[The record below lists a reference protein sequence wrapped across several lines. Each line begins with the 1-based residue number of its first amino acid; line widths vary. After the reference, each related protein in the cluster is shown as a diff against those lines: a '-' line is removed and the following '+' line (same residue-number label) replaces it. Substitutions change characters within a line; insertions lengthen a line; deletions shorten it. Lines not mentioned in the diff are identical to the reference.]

1 MYEGCNK
8 TALTSQSAIAGA
20 LLSLMEEKPYSR
32 ISVSEIC
39 KCAGVSRQTFY
50 TLFESK
56 DNVIAFELERKYCFR
71 PEEHECCRSSM
82 SLEDICHAYSIYI
95 TECRDILALLVRNDI
110 LYLLQDNLY
119 NSFLSCSFYLP
130 ECPGRDRVY
139 AADFLAGGLTGGQH
153 RLPGASREHP
163 LFAVQRLLFP
173 INNNYSAPRKRRGAP
188 LDATVPNAKHLGRG
202 AG

>member
-8 TALTSQSAIAGA
+8 TALTSQSAIADA
-20 LLSLMEEKPYSR
+20 LLSLMEEKPYTR

-39 KCAGVSRQTFY
+39 KSAGVSRQTFY

-71 PEEHECCRSSM
+71 PEEH
-82 SLEDICHAYSIYI
+82 
-95 TECRDILALLVRNDI
+95 
-110 LYLLQDNLY
+110 LLQDNLY

-139 AADFLAGGLTGGQH
+139 AADFLAGGLTGVARNYVQQDST
-153 RLPGASREHP
+153 ASSISRTSSI
-163 LFAVQRLLFP
+163 RC
-173 INNNYSAPRKRRGAP
+173 SAAP
-188 LDATVPNAKHLGRG
+188 FSDKQ
-202 AG
+202 

>member
-8 TALTSQSAIAGA
+8 TALTSQSAIADA
-20 LLSLMEEKPYSR
+20 LLSLMEEKPYTR

-39 KCAGVSRQTFY
+39 KSAGVSRQTFY

-71 PEEHECCRSSM
+71 PEEH
-82 SLEDICHAYSIYI
+82 

-139 AADFLAGGLTGGQH
+139 AADFLAGGLTGVARNYVQQDST
-153 RLPGASREHP
+153 ASREHLENILYS
-163 LFAVQRLLFP
+163 LFSGSFFR
-173 INNNYSAPRKRRGAP
+173 
-188 LDATVPNAKHLGRG
+188 
-202 AG
+202 

>member
-8 TALTSQSAIAGA
+8 TALTSQSAIADA
-20 LLSLMEEKPYSR
+20 LLSLMEEKPYTR

-39 KCAGVSRQTFY
+39 KSAGVSRQTFY
-50 TLFESK
+50 TLFASK
-56 DNVIAFELERKYCFR
+56 DNVIAYELERKYCFR

-130 ECPGRDRVY
+130 ECPSRNRVY
-139 AADFLAGGLTGGQH
+139 AADFLAGGLTGVARNYVQQDST
-153 RLPGASREHP
+153 ASREHLENILYS
-163 LFAVQRLLFP
+163 LFSGSFFR
-173 INNNYSAPRKRRGAP
+173 
-188 LDATVPNAKHLGRG
+188 
-202 AG
+202 

>member
-95 TECRDILALLVRNDI
+95 TECRDILALLDYAVCYALVI
-110 LYLLQDNLY
+110 
-119 NSFLSCSFYLP
+119 
-130 ECPGRDRVY
+130 CPVGPVSLFEDFQQVLGSDFGRV
-139 AADFLAGGLTGGQH
+139 AGHNGG
-153 RLPGASREHP
+153 
-163 LFAVQRLLFP
+163 
-173 INNNYSAPRKRRGAP
+173 
-188 LDATVPNAKHLGRG
+188 T
-202 AG
+202 

>member
-8 TALTSQSAIAGA
+8 TALTSQSAIADA
-20 LLSLMEEKPYSR
+20 LLSLMEEKPYTR

-39 KCAGVSRQTFY
+39 KSAGVSRQTFY
-50 TLFESK
+50 TLFASK
-56 DNVIAFELERKYCFR
+56 DNVIAYELERKYCFR

-82 SLEDICHAYSIYI
+82 SLELEDICHAYSIYI

-139 AADFLAGGLTGGQH
+139 AADFLAGGLTGVARNYVQQDST
-153 RLPGASREHP
+153 ASREHLENILYS
-163 LFAVQRLLFP
+163 LFSGSFFR
-173 INNNYSAPRKRRGAP
+173 
-188 LDATVPNAKHLGRG
+188 
-202 AG
+202 

>member
-95 TECRDILALLVRNDI
+95 TECRDILALLGGFSRRRTDRRRAQ
-110 LYLLQDNLY
+110 L
-119 NSFLSCSFYLP
+119 
-130 ECPGRDRVY
+130 CP
-139 AADFLAGGLTGGQH
+139 AGQH
-153 RLPGASREHP
+153 RLSGASREHP
-163 LFAVQRLLFP
+163 LFAVQRFFFS
-173 INNNYSAPRKRRGAP
+173 IICNYSAPRDKAR
-188 LDATVPNAKHLGRG
+188 NASGLGC
-202 AG
+202 